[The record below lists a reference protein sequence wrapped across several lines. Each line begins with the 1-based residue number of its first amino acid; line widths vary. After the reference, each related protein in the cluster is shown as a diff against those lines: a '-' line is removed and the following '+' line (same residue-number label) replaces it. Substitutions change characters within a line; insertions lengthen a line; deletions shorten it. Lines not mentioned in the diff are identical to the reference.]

1 MPKHAKK
8 KEEPFEVELT
18 PRQTLIPKRK
28 RNKPV
33 ENKQFVPPDPR
44 CEECYYW
51 RYIAESAPWKK
62 CCHYILDEAKQ
73 RNRISE
79 TECGSFLDKTTRP
92 ARKGSFQEVPVSQWG
107 CPEAIDWKRQR

>member
-1 MPKHAKK
+1 MPIHAKK
-8 KEEPFEVELT
+8 EVPFEVDTKPHQMFWPEKK
-18 PRQTLIPKRK
+18 QTEPRK
-28 RNKPV
+28 RFSN
-33 ENKQFVPPDPR
+33 PDER

-51 RYIAESAPWKK
+51 RYIAESSPWKK

-107 CPEAIDWKRQR
+107 CPEAIDWKSQR